1 MCLACFPNDIT
12 RCPQAGDRR
21 GVPPPPEKVAPMMS
35 HICHLNRKQN
45 LHRLVVPM
53 TLKWK
58 NVDMEFDPQVYQ
70 RPVKKW
76 TDDSYQKARTVC
88 AYEYEE
94 NSPTPQF

>member
-1 MCLACFPNDIT
+1 
-12 RCPQAGDRR
+12 
-21 GVPPPPEKVAPMMS
+21 
-35 HICHLNRKQN
+35 
-45 LHRLVVPM
+45 M

-58 NVDMEFDPQVYQ
+58 NVDMAFDPQVYL

-94 NSPTPQF
+94 NSLTPQF